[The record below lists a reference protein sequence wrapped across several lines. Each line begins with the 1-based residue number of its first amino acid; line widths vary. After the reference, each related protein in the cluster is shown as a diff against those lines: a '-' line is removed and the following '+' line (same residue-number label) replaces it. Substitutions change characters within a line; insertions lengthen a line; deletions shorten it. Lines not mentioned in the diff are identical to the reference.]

1 MRIYLYSCVPI
12 YRIEQRE
19 PWATQVNDRLAVL
32 ESSGAVMVVSELTR
46 LECRVR
52 PIALGRADM
61 LSDYDHFFEQPML
74 DWQVFDRPVFDR
86 ATRLRAAHRLKTPDA
101 LHLAAA
107 IEARCTQFWTNDKR
121 LAAAAAGHLEVHALG
136 D

>member
-1 MRIYLYSCVPI
+1 MRVYLDSCVVI

-19 PWATQVNDRLAVL
+19 PWATAVHARLAAL
-32 ESSGAVMVVSELTR
+32 QATEAVMVVSELTR

-52 PIALGRADM
+52 PIALNRADM
-61 LSDYDHFFEQPML
+61 LGDYDRFFEQPML
-74 DWQVFDRPVFDR
+74 AWQGLGRSVFER
-86 ATRLRAAHRLKTPDA
+86 ATTLRAAHRLKTPDA

-107 IEARCTQFWTNDKR
+107 IEARCDQFWTNDMR
-121 LAAAAAGHLEVHALG
+121 LAAAAAGQLELRTLA